1 MRCNRTIGEFTSETT
16 KSTRLGW
23 GPFGLVQARTIIS
36 HPNHDF
42 PWASFP
48 GENTYTPARTVS
60 GDILRVV
67 ARHARA

>member
-1 MRCNRTIGEFTSETT
+1 MHCNITIGELTSETT

-23 GPFGLVQARTIIS
+23 GPFGLVHARTTVS
-36 HPNHDF
+36 HPDHDS
-42 PWASFP
+42 PCTSFP

-60 GDILRVV
+60 CDILRVV